1 MWAYEQTEELSR
13 ESTTHMCGS
22 IGTIIPLAGIVISSL
37 VIQSFIGSLS
47 LEPMVHGLSMVRNRK
62 IIVLSCMC
70 LCFCMSL
77 YVSMKTHIAHCV
89 HRQISIEIYLHA
101 CTLSHFSHVWLFLTL
116 WIVAHQAPLSLGFSR
131 QEHWGGLPCPGIEPV
146 SFMSPALAGRFFT
159 TSASWEVP

>member
-1 MWAYEQTEELSR
+1 MGIWADR
-13 ESTTHMCGS
+13 RAESGEYHAYVWFYWDHHPPCRHRYFFTCHT
-22 IGTIIPLAGIVISSL
+22 
-37 VIQSFIGSLS
+37 QSFIGSLS

-116 WIVAHQAPLSLGFSR
+116 WTVAHQAPLSLGFSR